1 LNWSP
6 DVFIRDLDGDRLV
19 DIVYGLSNG
28 HLLVFFNQG
37 GGRFTRL
44 TTTLARNEMG
54 RLLEVGDFD
63 ADGKQELVY
72 YQSGGS
78 ATEKTYIINVYKI
91 DFQKP

>member
-28 HLLVFFNQG
+28 RLLVFFNQG

-44 TTTLARNEMG
+44 STTLPRNEMG

-63 ADGKQELVY
+63 VDGKKELVY
-72 YQSGGS
+72 YQYGGS
-78 ATEKTYIINVYKI
+78 ATEKTYIINVYRI
-91 DFQKP
+91 DFKKP